1 MIKSCITCLVIFLT
15 FQEIE
20 ATEFDFKDPK
30 GVNNIIFQMD
40 APLES
45 INGSGDRISGKVS
58 YNPAMPEKTKGTIIL
73 DSKSLHVGNPVLKEH
88 MHGIDWLNVEKFK
101 QIKFQLTKLHS
112 IKKEKN
118 DVNALAKGKMTI
130 RNITIEMDIPV
141 KLTYLKGLLEKR
153 NRTPGDLLILR
164 SKFKVKRDDFDIQK
178 GKNLEKVANDIEIS
192 LNLAGAYLYK

>member
-1 MIKSCITCLVIFLT
+1 MIKSCITCLVIFLA

-20 ATEFDFKDPK
+20 ATEFDFNDPK

-112 IKKEKN
+112 IKKENN

-141 KLTYLKGLLEKR
+141 TLTYLKGLLEKR